1 MNKHIFTD
9 PTGQQ
14 LKAARVWL
22 GWSLDDAA
30 EASGVNRQTI
40 YRVESGQSEG
50 TRSTIKSIVQAY
62 ASAGVWLDRGMIMAD
77 DEREVED

>member
-1 MNKHIFTD
+1 MEKRIFTD

-14 LKAARVWL
+14 LKAARTWL

-30 EASGVNRQTI
+30 EASGINRQTI

-50 TRSTIKSIVQAY
+50 SRSTIRAIVQAY
-62 ASAGVWLDRGMIMAD
+62 ANAGVWLDRGLIMAE
-77 DEREVED
+77 DEYEARP